1 MAQWFAAKEAH
12 PDALVFFRMG
22 DFYELFF
29 SDAEAAAAALDIAL
43 TQRGEHNGTPVP
55 MCGVPQHAAEAY
67 LARLIRRGFRVAV
80 AEQMEDPK
88 ARPPGRNAKAPI
100 RREVVRLITPGTIT
114 EEALLEAG
122 RVNLLLALALDGH
135 AGVGAAWLDVSTGLF
150 ETMALAQADL
160 PSLLGRLEPAEIL
173 AAASLPLGDW
183 AGKRAPDVVP
193 SPPLVARRRLAEA
206 FGVASVDAFGSFSD
220 VEAIAA
226 VMAVDYVRA
235 TQAGTLPRLARPA
248 PQGSAGLLAMDAA
261 TRASLEIHRARDGG
275 TMHTLLGTV
284 QRTLSPAG
292 ARMVAGWLSA
302 PLTDTAAIATR
313 QDAWS
318 WLLAECAAAE
328 RLRAALRS
336 APDIARALARL
347 SVNRGGPRDLG
358 ALRDGLGAARG
369 AAGALCAPTMRTH
382 VLVGLVPAIA
392 TGTSAA
398 TDGRDTPG
406 HDGLAA
412 AEVHVALPFAL
423 RTAVTTLHIDPA
435 LEQRLAEALADPAPH
450 RLDDGN
456 AIRAGFDA
464 ELDAERALRDDSRR
478 VLATL
483 QLDYAQRYGV
493 ASLKIRHHAQLG
505 YVIEA
510 PAAAVERLREFP
522 ELTLRQGMA
531 NGARFTTPELSD
543 LDRRIAE
550 AGERAAA
557 RERTVFARLVQ
568 DALAHADA
576 LAACADALAF
586 LDAIQSAAKLAEAGT
601 WHRPQMTDGGEF
613 LVQSGRHPVVEAA
626 LAGHAAFVPNDCD
639 LSPEQRVLLLTG
651 PNMAGKST
659 FLRQN
664 ALIVVLAQAGL
675 PVPAESA
682 TIGVVDR
689 LFSRVGAADDLA
701 RGRSTFMVEMTET
714 AAILHQAGPRSL
726 VVVDEIGRGTATL
739 DGLAIAWA
747 VLEALHS
754 AIRCRTIFAT
764 HFHELAE
771 LADRLPRL
779 KPHTM
784 RVKEWKGTVV
794 FLHEVAAGAA
804 GRSWGVHVAELA
816 GVPAPVV
823 RRAASLLASLEKHG
837 GPLGAAGSPLTALPL
852 FAAAPSTGQSAAP
865 SSLEPDPIADRIT
878 GAIAALEPDRLTP
891 RDALDALYRLKAM
904 LAVPG
909 AAAN

>member
-1 MAQWFAAKEAH
+1 MPSVPRSAGATPAMAQWFAAKEAH

-29 SDAEAAAAALDIAL
+29 ADAEAAAAALDIAL
-43 TQRGEHNGTPVP
+43 TQRGEHNGSPVP

-88 ARPPGRNAKAPI
+88 SRTGKAPI
-100 RREVVRLITPGTIT
+100 RREVVRLVTPGTIT
-114 EEALLEAG
+114 EETLLEAG
-122 RVNLLLALALDGH
+122 RVNLLLALAQDSQD
-135 AGVGAAWLDVSTGLF
+135 GVGAAWLDVSTGLF

-160 PSLLGRLEPAEIL
+160 ANLLGQLEPAEIL
-173 AAASLPLGDW
+173 APPTLPIGEW
-183 AGKRAPDVVP
+183 ANRRAPDVVP
-193 SPPLVARRRLAEA
+193 SPPLVARRRLAET
-206 FGVASVDAFGSFSD
+206 FKVASLDAFGSFSD
-220 VEAIAA
+220 AEAIAG

-235 TQAGTLPRLARPA
+235 TQAGTLPRLAHPTPR
-248 PQGSAGLLAMDAA
+248 GGAGLLSMDAA

-275 TMHTLLGTV
+275 TVYTLLGAV
-284 QRTLSPAG
+284 QRTLSAAG
-292 ARMVAGWLSA
+292 ARMLAGWLAA
-302 PLTDTAAIATR
+302 PLTDTAAIAAR

-318 WLLAECAAAE
+318 WLIADREAAE
-328 RLRAALRS
+328 RLRTILRTT
-336 APDIARALARL
+336 PDIARALARL
-347 SVNRGGPRDLG
+347 SVNRGGPRDLV
-358 ALRDGLGAARG
+358 ALRDGL
-369 AAGALCAPTMRTH
+369 
-382 VLVGLVPAIA
+382 
-392 TGTSAA
+392 
-398 TDGRDTPG
+398 
-406 HDGLAA
+406 
-412 AEVHVALPFAL
+412 
-423 RTAVTTLHIDPA
+423 RTARAAQAALQSPLPSALQAASAVLRIDTS
-435 LEQRLAEALADPAPH
+435 LEQLLSDALADPAPH

-456 AIRAGFDA
+456 AVRAGFDA

-483 QLDYAQRYGV
+483 QLDYAQRYEV

-510 PAAAVERLREFP
+510 PAAAVEKLRDHS

-531 NGARFTTPELSD
+531 NGARFTTPQLSD

-550 AGERAAA
+550 AGERAAV
-557 RERTVFARLVQ
+557 RERAIFAQLVQ
-568 DALAHADA
+568 EALGQSDA

-586 LDAIQSAAKLAEAGT
+586 LDAVQSAAKLAEAGT
-601 WHRPQMTDGGEF
+601 WCRPLVTDGDEF
-613 LVQSGRHPVVEAA
+613 LVRSGRHPVVEAA
-626 LAGHAAFVPNDCD
+626 LAGNAAFVPNDCD
-639 LSPEQRVLLLTG
+639 LSAEQRVLLLTG

-664 ALIVVLAQAGL
+664 ALVIVLAQAGL

-682 TIGVVDR
+682 AIGVVDR

-794 FLHEVAAGAA
+794 FLHEVAPGAA

-837 GPLGAAGSPLTALPL
+837 GPLGAAGPLTALPL
-852 FAAAPSTGQSAAP
+852 FAAAPSAP
-865 SSLEPDPIADRIT
+865 QPEGPSVSESDPIAAAIT
-878 GAIAALEPDRLTP
+878 ALEPDRMTP
-891 RDALDALYRLKAM
+891 REALEALYRLKSM
-904 LAVPG
+904 LAVPH
-909 AAAN
+909 AAAT